1 MKTILTAGLTP
12 SWQHVLEFDSL
23 RIDAVNRA
31 VDSLW
36 FSAGKSVNAALAIHT
51 LGGKVRALF
60 PGGGENARK
69 MREELTQMG
78 LETRILPTDA
88 ELRICTTLVDRCAQ
102 TITELVENGEPLTET
117 ELEAW
122 RRLFTQEVQNA
133 DLVVISGSLPQKTP
147 AGLYEEMVSQI
158 PAGVPSILDFR
169 GEGLLACLKYRPLA
183 VKPNREE
190 LEQTVGRPLSDE
202 HELLDACRMLN
213 AAGAQWVV
221 VSDGPKAL
229 WAVSAEESIRLEP
242 PKVTPTPEHPV
253 LCPIGCGDALTGA
266 LALAISRGETMRS
279 ALSFAM
285 DAAAQNLLQLTS
297 CRFG

>member
-1 MKTILTAGLTP
+1 MKTILTAGLSP
-12 SWQHVLEFDSL
+12 SWQHVLEFAPL
-23 RIDAVNRA
+23 RVNAVNRA
-31 VDSLW
+31 VNSLW

-69 MREELTQMG
+69 MREELTEMG
-78 LETRILPTDA
+78 LETRILATDA
-88 ELRICTTLVDRCAQ
+88 ELRICTTLVDRHSQ

-117 ELEAW
+117 ELEEW
-122 RRLFTQEVQNA
+122 RKLFSQEVQNA

-169 GEGLLACLKYRPLA
+169 GKGLLACLKYRPLV

-202 HELLDACRMLN
+202 RELRDACRTLN
-213 AAGAQWVV
+213 TAGAQWVV

-242 PKVTPTPEHPV
+242 PKVPPTAEHPV

>member
-1 MKTILTAGLTP
+1 MKTILTVGLTP

-31 VDSLW
+31 VGSLW
-36 FSAGKSVNAALAIHT
+36 FSAGKSVNAALAVHT

-60 PGGGENARK
+60 PGGGENARR
-69 MREELTQMG
+69 MREDLAQLG
-78 LETRILPTDA
+78 LEMRVLPTSAD
-88 ELRICTTLVDRCAQ
+88 LRVCTTLVDRGAR

-117 ELEAW
+117 ELEEW
-122 RRLFTQEVQNA
+122 RELFAQEIRKA

-147 AGLYEEMVSQI
+147 AALYEEMVSRI
-158 PAGVPSILDFR
+158 PEGVPSILDFR